1 MSGSRLVVLGGGP
14 KAVALSAKAAVMRDL
29 GHAVPEIIVV
39 EPAEV
44 ASSWTPAGGMT
55 SGDQILGTSPEKDV
69 GFPYQ
74 SMRSWADCGAS
85 DAEMYRRFSWGS
97 YLIRHGTYQEWIDR
111 GKPNPR
117 HSDWAAYLRWVAGES
132 EMHII
137 RGAVTKIE
145 PGTGWDVE
153 VELKGGNSLELGGNG
168 LVITGYGT
176 VDPGTSSSGAAGDT
190 ASGPFDRF
198 LDVAGFWHFTSE
210 KMLPRSGR
218 AIVVGAGEAAAAII
232 EHLLRES
239 DYEVTVVSPG
249 YMLYSRGESFY
260 ENEVYSNPERWRE
273 FPLRARREF
282 INRTDRGVFSQR
294 VLATLAALGRV
305 DIIGGRMVD
314 ARECDS
320 RVEITVERDLEKVQY
335 RADIVI
341 EATGRDAAWFLRVM
355 SDSVIG
361 ALMDAVGGRV
371 SAAAL
376 GEAVEYDLGIR
387 GLTPRLHLP
396 NLAGLMQG
404 PGFPG
409 MSCLGLMADR
419 ILRSYVR

>member
-1 MSGSRLVVLGGGP
+1 MTGDRVVVLGGGP

-29 GHAVPEIIVV
+29 GHTVPEIIVV
-39 EPAEV
+39 EPSEV
-44 ASSWTPAGGMT
+44 ASSWTLAGGMT

-74 SMRSWADCGAS
+74 SMRSWADSGAS

-97 YLIRHGTYQEWIDR
+97 YLIKRGAYQEWIDR

-117 HSDWAAYLRWVAGES
+117 HSDWAGYLRWVADES
-132 EMHII
+132 GMRIV
-137 RGAVTKIE
+137 RGSVTQIE
-145 PGTGWDVE
+145 RGSEWDIE
-153 VELKGGNSLELGGNG
+153 VELKGGNSVDLGGNG

-176 VDPGTSSSGAAGDT
+176 VHAGISFSGTTEDT
-190 ASGPFDRF
+190 VSGPFDRC
-198 LDVAGFWHFTSE
+198 LDVAGFWHCMSE
-210 KMLPRSGR
+210 KTLPRSGR

-239 DYEVTVVSPG
+239 DHEVAVVSPG

-260 ENEVYSNPERWRE
+260 EDEVYSNPDRWHD
-273 FPLRARREF
+273 FPLWARREF

-305 DIIGGRMVD
+305 DIIGGRVVD

-320 RVEITVERDLEKVQY
+320 WVEVTVERDLGKVQY

-341 EATGRDAAWFLRVM
+341 EATGRDAAWFLPVM

-361 ALMDAVGGRV
+361 ALMDALGGQA

-376 GEAVEYDLGIR
+376 CEAVEHDLSIR
-387 GLTPRLHLP
+387 GLTPRLHVP

-419 ILRSYVR
+419 ILYSYAY

>member
-1 MSGSRLVVLGGGP
+1 MTGNRLIVLGGGP

-29 GHAVPEIIVV
+29 GHPVPEIIVV

-44 ASSWTPAGGMT
+44 ASSWTLAGGMT
-55 SGDQILGTSPEKDV
+55 SGDQILGTSPEKDL

-74 SMRSWADCGAS
+74 SIRSWADSGS
-85 DAEMYRRFSWGS
+85 GDAEMYRRFSWGS
-97 YLIRHGTYQEWIDR
+97 YLIRHGVYQEWIDR

-117 HSDWAAYLRWVAGES
+117 HSDWAGYLRWVAGES

-137 RGAVTKIE
+137 RGAVTNIE
-145 PGTGWDVE
+145 HGSGWDVE
-153 VELKGGNSLELGGNG
+153 VGIKDRNTPNLSGTG

-176 VDPGTSSSGAAGDT
+176 GHAGTSSGPAEDT
-190 ASGPFDRF
+190 ASSSFDRC
-198 LDVAGFWHFTSE
+198 LDVASFWHFMSQ
-210 KMLPRSGR
+210 KMLPLSGR

-232 EHLLRES
+232 EQLLRES
-239 DYEVTVVSPG
+239 DHVVTVISPG

-260 ENEVYSNPERWRE
+260 ENEVYSNPDRWAE
-273 FPLRARREF
+273 FPLWARREF

-305 DIIGGRMVD
+305 DIVGGRMVD
-314 ARECDS
+314 ARECGS
-320 RVEITVERDLEKVQY
+320 WVEVTVERDLEKVQY

-341 EATGRDAAWFLRVM
+341 EATGRDASWFLRVM
-355 SDSVIG
+355 SDSAIG
-361 ALMDAVGGRV
+361 ALKDAVGGQV
-371 SAAAL
+371 SIPAL
-376 GEAVEYDLGIR
+376 GEAVGYDLSIR
-387 GLTPRLHLP
+387 GLSPRLHLP

-419 ILRSYVR
+419 ILCSYTH